1 MPFTYNEKGVL
12 AATDGNSQLYF
23 TSRPTGRRTFIFIY
37 EEEQFRVEFE
47 VLVMSKPLLYRWRG
61 QQRDGKRDSC
71 AYIIEPT
78 LRGAFYSAWRARS
91 GSKPDPAEYQK
102 FRERIVEGMMCIHT
116 EHDAHSPQAKSPDF
130 EFPPFEF
137 SVKFVQKYD
146 ELPKN

>member
-1 MPFTYNEKGVL
+1 MIEYLFSPPLKYKENTLRNSESGHRHAELGAMPFTYNEKGVL

-23 TSRPTGRRTFIFIY
+23 TSRPTGGRTFIFIY

-78 LRGAFYSAWRARS
+78 LRGAFYSA
-91 GSKPDPAEYQK
+91 
-102 FRERIVEGMMCIHT
+102 
-116 EHDAHSPQAKSPDF
+116 
-130 EFPPFEF
+130 
-137 SVKFVQKYD
+137 
-146 ELPKN
+146 